1 MRIHTLLPFLGLLLV
16 PAARAW
22 GTLGH
27 QAVAYVATNFVAD
40 ETKDYL
46 QALLGNKTEDYLA
59 GVATWA
65 DSFRYTKA
73 GRGTA
78 PWHFIDA
85 LDDVPRSCGVK
96 FARDCGE
103 EGCVVAAILN
113 FTSQLLDPKVT
124 KYDKYIA
131 AKFIVHFVGD
141 IHQPL
146 HAENIDIG
154 GNTIHVNFTGK
165 PTNLHSV
172 WDTAI
177 PEKLVGGYSMADAK
191 DWADALTTAIKTG
204 IYQYQAK
211 SWLEGMD
218 ISDPLTTALGW
229 ARDSN
234 AFVCTT
240 VIPDG
245 AEVLQ
250 GKELSGDYYDG
261 SVPVIQLQVAR
272 AGYRLAAWLD
282 MIVGGIKTEL

>member
-1 MRIHTLLPFLGLLLV
+1 
-16 PAARAW
+16 
-22 GTLGH
+22 
-27 QAVAYVATNFVAD
+27 
-40 ETKDYL
+40 
-46 QALLGNKTEDYLA
+46 
-59 GVATWA
+59 
-65 DSFRYTKA
+65 
-73 GRGTA
+73 
-78 PWHFIDA
+78 
-85 LDDVPRSCGVK
+85 
-96 FARDCGE
+96 
-103 EGCVVAAILN
+103 
-113 FTSQLLDPKVT
+113 
-124 KYDKYIA
+124 
-131 AKFIVHFVGD
+131 
-141 IHQPL
+141 
-146 HAENIDIG
+146 
-154 GNTIHVNFTGK
+154 
-165 PTNLHSV
+165 
-172 WDTAI
+172 
-177 PEKLVGGYSMADAK
+177 MADAK